1 MNQNPEFGYAEF
13 FVSIAQATR
22 CFTNCETGVRI
33 SLPPFSQNPAVWRCG
48 FSGNMVQ
55 STTRSRRCRRK
66 GGIVPVI
73 EVTDLT
79 KVFKKPIR
87 GNGLSGMVKTLF
99 SRKYEEIRAVD
110 GISFNVPDGEIVGY
124 IGANGA
130 GKSTTIK
137 MMCGILTPTS
147 GSVLVD
153 GLEPYSKRRQVAQHI
168 GVVFGQKTQLWWD
181 IPLVESFKVLKE
193 IYQVSDADYKERMG
207 FLGEVLDVT
216 RFLSQ
221 PVRTLSL
228 GERMRAD
235 LAASMLHNPR
245 ILFLDEPTIGMDV
258 LVKERIRLAI
268 HALNETYGTS
278 VVLTT
283 HDMTDIEDL
292 CSRIILLEKGAII
305 YDGPLASLKNRF
317 GNIKTLTLTVPA
329 EIRAETAPVLS
340 PEIALSEEDE
350 RLILRFD
357 ADRIPL
363 EQVVQYA
370 FSDLKAID
378 MKIAEISIGDVV
390 KTILEQQEAEHAEKV

>member
-1 MNQNPEFGYAEF
+1 M
-13 FVSIAQATR
+13 
-22 CFTNCETGVRI
+22 
-33 SLPPFSQNPAVWRCG
+33 
-48 FSGNMVQ
+48 
-55 STTRSRRCRRK
+55 
-66 GGIVPVI
+66 I
-73 EVTDLT
+73 EVNELT
-79 KVFKKPIR
+79 KVFRKPIR
-87 GNGLSGMVKTLF
+87 GDGLSGMVKTLF

-110 GISFNVPDGEIVGY
+110 AISFTVPDGEIVGY

-137 MMCGILTPTS
+137 MMCGILTPS
-147 GSVLVD
+147 AGSVLID
-153 GLEPYSKRRQVAQHI
+153 GLEPYRKRRQVAQHI

-193 IYQVSDADYKERMG
+193 IYQVSDADYAERMD

-258 LVKERIRLAI
+258 LVKEKIRQAI
-268 HALNETYGTS
+268 HALNRTYGTT

-292 CSRIILLEKGAII
+292 CSRIILLEKGRIL
-305 YDGPLASLKNRF
+305 YDGALTSLKNRF

-329 EIRAETAPVLS
+329 EIQAGTAPLLS
-340 PEIALSEEDE
+340 PELVLSEEE
-350 RLILRFD
+350 GRLVLRFD
-357 ADRIPL
+357 ADRIAL
-363 EQVVQYA
+363 EEVIQYA
-370 FSDLKAID
+370 FRELRAMD
-378 MKIAEISIGDVV
+378 MKIAEISVGDVV
-390 KTILEQQEAEHAEKV
+390 KTILAQREAEHAEKI

>member
-1 MNQNPEFGYAEF
+1 M
-13 FVSIAQATR
+13 
-22 CFTNCETGVRI
+22 
-33 SLPPFSQNPAVWRCG
+33 
-48 FSGNMVQ
+48 
-55 STTRSRRCRRK
+55 
-66 GGIVPVI
+66 I
-73 EVTDLT
+73 EVNDLT

-110 GISFNVPDGEIVGY
+110 GITFTVPDGEIVGY

-147 GSVLVD
+147 GTVFID
-153 GLEPYSKRRQVAQHI
+153 GVEPYRKRRQVAQHI

-181 IPLVESFKVLKE
+181 IPLIESFKVLKE
-193 IYQVSDADYKERMG
+193 IYQISDADYHERMD
-207 FLGEVLDVT
+207 FLGEVLDIT

-258 LVKERIRLAI
+258 LVKEKIRLAI
-268 HALNETYGTS
+268 HALNKTYGTA

-283 HDMTDIEDL
+283 HDMTDIENL
-292 CSRIILLEKGAII
+292 CSRIILLEKGSVL
-305 YDGPLASLKNRF
+305 YDGPLKSLKTRF

-340 PEIALSEEDE
+340 PEVAVSEEDS

-370 FSDLKAID
+370 FRDLKAMD
-378 MKIAEISIGDVV
+378 MKIAEISIGNVV
-390 KTILEQQEAEHAEKV
+390 KTILEQQEAAHAEKV

>member
-1 MNQNPEFGYAEF
+1 M
-13 FVSIAQATR
+13 
-22 CFTNCETGVRI
+22 
-33 SLPPFSQNPAVWRCG
+33 
-48 FSGNMVQ
+48 
-55 STTRSRRCRRK
+55 
-66 GGIVPVI
+66 I
-73 EVTDLT
+73 EVNNLT
-79 KVFKKPIR
+79 KVFRKPIR

-99 SRKYEEIRAVD
+99 SRKYEEVRAVD
-110 GISFNVPDGEIVGY
+110 GISFTIPDGEIVGY

-147 GSVLVD
+147 GSIRID
-153 GLEPYSKRRQVAQHI
+153 GVEPYRKRRQVAQHI

-193 IYQVSDADYKERMG
+193 IYQISDADYEERMA
-207 FLGEVLDVT
+207 FLGEVLDIT

-235 LAASMLHNPR
+235 LAASMIHNPR

-258 LVKERIRLAI
+258 LVKEKIRLAI
-268 HALNETYGTS
+268 HELNKVYGTT

-292 CSRIILLEKGAII
+292 CSRIILLEKGSIL
-305 YDGPLASLKNRF
+305 YDGPLVNLKNRF
-317 GNIKTLTLTVPA
+317 GNIKTLTLTVPTDVH
-329 EIRAETAPVLS
+329 AETAPVLL
-340 PEIALSEEDE
+340 PEVAISEEDG
-350 RLILRFD
+350 RLVLRFD
-357 ADRIPL
+357 ADKVAL

-370 FSDLKAID
+370 FRDLKAID

>member
-1 MNQNPEFGYAEF
+1 M
-13 FVSIAQATR
+13 
-22 CFTNCETGVRI
+22 
-33 SLPPFSQNPAVWRCG
+33 
-48 FSGNMVQ
+48 
-55 STTRSRRCRRK
+55 
-66 GGIVPVI
+66 I
-73 EVTDLT
+73 EVNDLT

-99 SRKYEEIRAVD
+99 SRKYDEVRAVD
-110 GISFNVPDGEIVGY
+110 GISFTVPDGEIVGY

-147 GSVLVD
+147 GTVFID
-153 GLEPYSKRRQVAQHI
+153 GVEPYRKRRQVAQHI

-181 IPLVESFKVLKE
+181 IPLIESFKVLKE
-193 IYQVSDADYKERMG
+193 IYQISDADYKERMG
-207 FLGEVLDVT
+207 FLGEVLDIT

-258 LVKERIRLAI
+258 LVKEKIRLAI
-268 HALNETYGTS
+268 HALNKTYGTA

-283 HDMTDIEDL
+283 HDMTDIENL
-292 CSRIILLEKGAII
+292 CSRIILLEKGSIL

-329 EIRAETAPVLS
+329 EIRSETAPALS
-340 PEIALSEEDE
+340 PEVAVSEEDS

-370 FSDLKAID
+370 FRDLKAMD

-390 KTILEQQEAEHAEKV
+390 KTILEQQEAAHAEKV

>member
-1 MNQNPEFGYAEF
+1 M
-13 FVSIAQATR
+13 
-22 CFTNCETGVRI
+22 
-33 SLPPFSQNPAVWRCG
+33 
-48 FSGNMVQ
+48 
-55 STTRSRRCRRK
+55 
-66 GGIVPVI
+66 I
-73 EVTDLT
+73 EVNNLT
-79 KVFKKPIR
+79 KVFRKPIR

-99 SRKYEEIRAVD
+99 SRKYEEVRAVD
-110 GISFNVPDGEIVGY
+110 GISFTIPDGEIVGY

-147 GSVLVD
+147 GSIRID
-153 GLEPYSKRRQVAQHI
+153 GVEPYRKRRQVAQHI

-181 IPLVESFKVLKE
+181 IPLIESFKVLKE
-193 IYQVSDADYKERMG
+193 IYQISDADYEERMA
-207 FLGEVLDVT
+207 FLGEVLDIT

-235 LAASMLHNPR
+235 LAASMIHNPR

-258 LVKERIRLAI
+258 LVKEKIRLAI
-268 HALNETYGTS
+268 HELNKVYGTT

-292 CSRIILLEKGAII
+292 CSRIILLEKGSIL
-305 YDGPLASLKNRF
+305 YYGPLVNLKNRF
-317 GNIKTLTLTVPA
+317 GNIKTLTLTVPTDVH
-329 EIRAETAPVLS
+329 AETAPVLL
-340 PEIALSEEDE
+340 PEVAISEEDG
-350 RLILRFD
+350 RLVLRFD
-357 ADRIPL
+357 ADKVAL

-370 FSDLKAID
+370 FRDLKAID

>member
-1 MNQNPEFGYAEF
+1 M
-13 FVSIAQATR
+13 
-22 CFTNCETGVRI
+22 
-33 SLPPFSQNPAVWRCG
+33 
-48 FSGNMVQ
+48 
-55 STTRSRRCRRK
+55 
-66 GGIVPVI
+66 I
-73 EVTDLT
+73 EVNDLT

-110 GISFNVPDGEIVGY
+110 GITFTVPDGEIVGY

-147 GSVLVD
+147 GTVFID
-153 GLEPYSKRRQVAQHI
+153 GVEPYRKRRQVAQHI

-193 IYQVSDADYKERMG
+193 IYQISDADYKERMG
-207 FLGEVLDVT
+207 FLGEVLDIT

-258 LVKERIRLAI
+258 LVKEKIRLAI
-268 HALNETYGTS
+268 HALNKTYGTA

-283 HDMTDIEDL
+283 HDMTDIENL
-292 CSRIILLEKGAII
+292 CSRIILLEKGSVL
-305 YDGPLASLKNRF
+305 YDGPLKSLKTRF

-340 PEIALSEEDE
+340 PEVAVSEEDS

-363 EQVVQYA
+363 EQVIQYA
-370 FSDLKAID
+370 FRDLKAMD
-378 MKIAEISIGDVV
+378 MKIAEISIGNVV
-390 KTILEQQEAEHAEKV
+390 KTILEQQEAAHAEKV

>member
-1 MNQNPEFGYAEF
+1 M
-13 FVSIAQATR
+13 
-22 CFTNCETGVRI
+22 
-33 SLPPFSQNPAVWRCG
+33 
-48 FSGNMVQ
+48 
-55 STTRSRRCRRK
+55 
-66 GGIVPVI
+66 I
-73 EVTDLT
+73 EVNDLT
-79 KVFKKPIR
+79 KVFRKPVR

-99 SRKYEEIRAVD
+99 SRKYDEVRAVD
-110 GISFNVPDGEIVGY
+110 GISFTVPDGEIVGY

-147 GSVLVD
+147 GSVRID
-153 GLEPYSKRRQVAQHI
+153 GVEPYRKRREIAQHI

-193 IYQVSDADYKERMG
+193 IYQISDKDYTERMA
-207 FLGEVLDVT
+207 FLSDVLDIT

-258 LVKERIRLAI
+258 LVKEKIRLAI
-268 HALNETYGTS
+268 HALNRKYGTT

-292 CSRIILLEKGAII
+292 CSRIILLEQGTIL
-305 YDGPLASLKNRF
+305 YDGPLSSLKKRF
-317 GNIKTLTLTVPA
+317 GNLKTLTLTVPA
-329 EIRAETAPVLS
+329 EIQAETAPALS
-340 PEIALSEEDE
+340 PEVAISEEE
-350 RLILRFD
+350 GHLVLRFD
-357 ADRIPL
+357 ADKVAL
-363 EQVVQYA
+363 EQVIQYA
-370 FSDLKAID
+370 FQDLRAMD
-378 MKIAEISIGDVV
+378 MRIAEISIGDVV
-390 KTILEQQEAEHAEKV
+390 KTILEQQEAEHAEKI

>member
-1 MNQNPEFGYAEF
+1 MIEVNELSKIFRKPVRG
-13 FVSIAQATR
+13 
-22 CFTNCETGVRI
+22 TGV
-33 SLPPFSQNPAVWRCG
+33 
-48 FSGNMVQ
+48 
-55 STTRSRRCRRK
+55 
-66 GGIVPVI
+66 
-73 EVTDLT
+73 
-79 KVFKKPIR
+79 
-87 GNGLSGMVKTLF
+87 SGMVKTLF

-110 GISFNVPDGEIVGY
+110 GISFTVPDGQIMGY

-147 GSVLVD
+147 GSILID
-153 GLEPYSKRRQVAQHI
+153 GAEPYKKRQQVAQHI

-181 IPLVESFKVLKE
+181 IPLIESFKVLKE
-193 IYQVSDADYKERMG
+193 IYRISDADYKERMD
-207 FLGEVLDVT
+207 FLGEVLDIT
-216 RFLSQ
+216 RFLTQ

-258 LVKERIRLAI
+258 LVKEKIRQAI
-268 HALNETYGTS
+268 HALNRTYGTT

-292 CSRIILLEKGAII
+292 CSRIILLEKGKIL
-305 YDGPLASLKNRF
+305 YDGPLSSLKNRF

-329 EIRAETAPVLS
+329 DVRAETAPVLS
-340 PEIALSEEDE
+340 PDVALSEEE
-350 RLILRFD
+350 GRLLLRFD
-357 ADRIPL
+357 ADKIPL
-363 EQVVQYA
+363 EQVIQYA
-370 FSDLKAID
+370 FRDLRAMD

-390 KTILEQQEAEHAEKV
+390 KTILEQEEAEHAEKI

>member
-1 MNQNPEFGYAEF
+1 M
-13 FVSIAQATR
+13 
-22 CFTNCETGVRI
+22 
-33 SLPPFSQNPAVWRCG
+33 
-48 FSGNMVQ
+48 
-55 STTRSRRCRRK
+55 
-66 GGIVPVI
+66 I
-73 EVTDLT
+73 EVNDLT

-110 GISFNVPDGEIVGY
+110 GITFTVPDGEIVGY

-147 GSVLVD
+147 GTVFID
-153 GLEPYSKRRQVAQHI
+153 GVEPYRKRRQVAQHI

-193 IYQVSDADYKERMG
+193 IYQISDADYKERMG
-207 FLGEVLDVT
+207 FLGEVLDIT

-258 LVKERIRLAI
+258 LVKEKIRLAI
-268 HALNETYGTS
+268 HALNKTYGTA

-283 HDMTDIEDL
+283 HDMTDIENL
-292 CSRIILLEKGAII
+292 CSRIILLEKGSVL
-305 YDGPLASLKNRF
+305 YDGLLKSLKTRF

-329 EIRAETAPVLS
+329 EIRAETVPMLS
-340 PEIALSEEDE
+340 PEVAVSEEDS

-370 FSDLKAID
+370 FRDLKAMD

-390 KTILEQQEAEHAEKV
+390 KTILEQQEAAHAEKV